1 MSEVPL
7 LVEDQT
13 FYPRLVRL
21 AGCLCEE
28 LAAAGLETCFCG
40 VVVGDSIDMSR
51 IFEDNSGMGW
61 VRLAGALP
69 SASQAGI
76 VNPCVA
82 QFQATIEVGYAE
94 CIAIPDEGES
104 MSLEDELEGA
114 RRLMAGMAATR
125 RAAMCCDWGASKKAL
140 SPASWAPGGP
150 EGGVIWG
157 TWQFTLE
164 VP

>member
-1 MSEVPL
+1 MSEVPT
-7 LVEDQT
+7 LVEDKT

-40 VVVGDSIDMSR
+40 VVVGASVDLSR
-51 IFEDNSGMGW
+51 PFDGDGGMGW

-69 SASQAGI
+69 SASQTGI

-94 CIAIPDEGES
+94 CISIPDSDEALT
-104 MSLEDELEGA
+104 LEEELEGA
-114 RRLMAGMAATR
+114 RRLMAAMAAAR